1 MTFKWAQWFKHVKL
15 PEDANDG
22 NPYHDVKSYPTC
34 FVSALDLD
42 VFKNASAVD
51 SNELASLTDDPM
63 SKITIVPTEDY
74 TGDYDAEKN
83 LVGQVLVDGES

>member
-1 MTFKWAQWFKHVKL
+1 M
-15 PEDANDG
+15 
-22 NPYHDVKSYPTC
+22 
-34 FVSALDLD
+34 SALDLD

-83 LVGQVLVDGES
+83 LVGQVLVDGEP